1 MAALTADRL
10 TRRFGDLVAV
20 VPNGSLAGWGALI
33 ENPAIVGS
41 LSGRDNLR
49 SLAALR
55 GLPASRIDAVIE
67 TVGLTGRDG
76 DRTGNG
82 THSSAASR
90 AVPAGATSAA
100 NVAAA
105 ARAGLG
111 E

>member
-1 MAALTADRL
+1 MLGEPIERPE
-10 TRRFGDLVAV
+10 RF
-20 VPNGSLAGWGALI
+20 AGRVGALI

-82 THSSAASR
+82 THSSSR
-90 AVPAGATSAA
+90 ESGGSGGCDVG
-100 NVAAA
+100 
-105 ARAGLG
+105 G
-111 E
+111 ERCGSC